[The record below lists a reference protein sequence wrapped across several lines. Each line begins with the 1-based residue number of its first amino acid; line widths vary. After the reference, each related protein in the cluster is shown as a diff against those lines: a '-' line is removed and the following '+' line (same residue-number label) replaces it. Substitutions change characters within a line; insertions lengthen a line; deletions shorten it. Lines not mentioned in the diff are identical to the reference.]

1 MDIDEKKVEAVLF
14 AVGKEITPERISSL
28 CSLTIEQTNL
38 LLEKISHEYKSRDHS
53 LQLVQKD
60 HGWKLTVRD
69 EFVPLVSSLVSS
81 TELERPLMETLAVIA
96 WKYPVIQSDVIKMR
110 SQTAY
115 EHMRRLEEL
124 GFIAKEKFGRTFRL
138 KLTPKFF
145 EYFDL
150 PSAQA
155 KEAFLSR
162 VPKEVITQAES
173 VEKETDEVERLID
186 LEEKETVA
194 REEIKTAMKHNKKVS
209 ASEKEEEEE
218 LLKEVEE
225 ETIEDVEE
233 EQKE

>member
-1 MDIDEKKVEAVLF
+1 MELNEKKVEAVLF

-28 CSLTIEQTNL
+28 CALSIEETTS
-38 LLEKISHEYKSRDHS
+38 LLEKLSQDYAQKDHS
-53 LQLVQKD
+53 LQLVKKD

-96 WKYPVIQSDVIKMR
+96 WKYPVVQSDVVKMR
-110 SQTAY
+110 SAAAY
-115 EHMRRLEEL
+115 DHMKRLEEL
-124 GFIAKEKFGRTFRL
+124 GFISKEKFGRTFRL

-155 KEAFLSR
+155 KEAFLAR
-162 VPKEVITQAES
+162 VPAEIINQAEN

-186 LEEKETVA
+186 LEEKENVA
-194 REEIKTAMKHNKKVS
+194 REEIKKAMGSSKRTS
-209 ASEKEEEEE
+209 QTEKEQDEEIMG
-218 LLKEVEE
+218 EVEE
-225 ETIEDVEE
+225 DLIEDIEE